1 MNSLDLQALSG
12 RFDRFDRFDSFT
24 DLSAAQAQLVIDRID
39 KTLALLPVLKKQ
51 AHERIIGGRRFPAKD
66 KILSNHEPSTNVIVR
81 GKSGAEV
88 EFGNPLLIG
97 ENREGLIVHWEL
109 FEDVRNDNKLLPAA
123 VAKTE
128 KTIGGLLDLICGD
141 RGFSDEKME
150 GELIKNH
157 PGLQNHITPKSP
169 ARLREKL
176 EDPDFAAS
184 QKRRAQTEARIGII
198 TNNYQPGRS
207 LSKGLD
213 SRRQELRWIMLAH
226 NLRVLARK
234 RLREQAAREASQ
246 KKNRRARKAP
256 PKKAA

>member
-1 MNSLDLQALSG
+1 LNSLDLQALSG

-141 RGFSDEKME
+141 RGFSDEKW
-150 GELIKNH
+150 
-157 PGLQNHITPKSP
+157 
-169 ARLREKL
+169 
-176 EDPDFAAS
+176 
-184 QKRRAQTEARIGII
+184 
-198 TNNYQPGRS
+198 
-207 LSKGLD
+207 KG
-213 SRRQELRWIMLAH
+213 S
-226 NLRVLARK
+226 
-234 RLREQAAREASQ
+234 
-246 KKNRRARKAP
+246 
-256 PKKAA
+256 